1 MGKNSEKILSRS
13 GQRVTAQR
21 TLLLDILRE
30 RGQHVDADEL
40 YRQARLKYPQL
51 SLSTVYRNLQ
61 LFKKLGLVDEHHFA
75 EEHHH
80 YEVKSLGEH
89 HHLLCL
95 GCGRIV
101 EFDCPLSQQ
110 LKQDISQKHDFEVSG
125 VEVRMVGLCPSC
137 RGKQESRQRPK

>member
-1 MGKNSEKILSRS
+1 MGKPSEKILNRSR
-13 GQRVTAQR
+13 QRVTAQR

-30 RGQHVDADEL
+30 QGQHVDADEL

-61 LFKKLGLVDEHHFA
+61 LFKKLGLVDEHHFTD
-75 EEHHH
+75 EHHH
-80 YEVKSLGEH
+80 YEVKSAGEH

-110 LKQDISQKHDFEVSG
+110 LKQDISQKYNFEVSG

-137 RGKQESRQRPK
+137 RGKKKG